1 MTHHNSIIS
10 PSQPQ
15 SLLRKGIG
23 GGLLLLLVAV
33 CTPAQAQGDMTS
45 KSTYHYQDA
54 QEVWRN
60 TNNAA
65 GLGIDSLT
73 SRGVTYFEL
82 SQLNTDH
89 HLVQNG
95 NKQNTV
101 HFLSERYQHIGK
113 YLVGFGRFEFNTGRD
128 FGRAWCDMLRTEH
141 SNPYISG
148 SDKPG
153 KYERQFIDLTAQ
165 LSTVQMG
172 SFTYGFRL
180 DYKVG
185 DYSRLKD
192 PRSRV
197 MMAEYRVVPAI
208 TYTLGQHSL
217 GLAAH
222 YKRYKE
228 KLTGLTT
235 VQTDATL
242 MYYQA
247 TGLEHV
253 IGTVGGYNAFSRE
266 FVNHEFGLEFDYNY
280 NTEAFHSLN
289 SFGFQHASESMYE
302 QYKAE
307 PCAWRNQEWRFVSQ
321 NRIFGEKNLH
331 QLDLTLKYLPAMG
344 DEHRQQKVIE
354 LNPETGASTT
364 YYQTLITYKNRYEL
378 YEYQA
383 DLHYQ
388 LLWLDDIKTKAY
400 VGARATYQYD
410 KEQYNLPVSFRK
422 VGYLDAALE
431 GGSALY
437 DKSDRSFWVEA
448 KAGYHISTKS
458 ELSLN
463 DATGFYATSVLL
475 PDMDYYGANFFHGQ
489 LELTYLMPVTFKK
502 YRNVWFAKVG
512 GSYLKTDNHSDGYY
526 AAASIGIY
534 Y

>member
-1 MTHHNSIIS
+1 MTSIFITS
-10 PSQPQ
+10 PSH
-15 SLLRKGIG
+15 SLRKAIRGS
-23 GGLLLLLVAV
+23 LLLLLVAV
-33 CTPAQAQGDMTS
+33 CAPTQAQGDKTS
-45 KSTYHYQDA
+45 KGTYLYQDA

-65 GLGIDSLT
+65 GLGLDSLT
-73 SRGVTYFEL
+73 SRGVTFFEL

-95 NKQNTV
+95 NKQNTI
-101 HFLSERYQHIGK
+101 HFLSERYQRIGK

-141 SNPYISG
+141 SNPYFSG

-153 KYERQFIDLTAQ
+153 KYERQLIDLTAQ

-172 SFTYGFRL
+172 AFTYGFRL

-197 MMAEYRVVPAI
+197 MMAQYRVVPSI
-208 TYTLGQHSL
+208 TYSLGHHAL

-222 YKRYKE
+222 YQRYKE

-266 FVNHEFGLEFDYNY
+266 FANHEFGVELDYNFQ
-280 NTEAFHSLN
+280 NDAFQSLN
-289 SFGFQHASESMYE
+289 SFGFEHAREYMYE

-307 PCAWRNQEWRFVSQ
+307 PGAWRNQEWRFVSQ
-321 NRIFGEKNLH
+321 NRIFRETKLH
-331 QLDLTLKYLPAMG
+331 QLDLTLKYLPALG
-344 DEHRQQKVIE
+344 DEYRQQKVIE
-354 LNPETGASTT
+354 LNPETGSSTT
-364 YYQTLITYKNRYEL
+364 YYKTLITYKNRYEV

-383 DLHYQ
+383 DLHYR
-388 LLWLDDIKTKAY
+388 LSWLDGSNTKAY
-400 VGARATYQYD
+400 AGARATYQYD
-410 KEQYNLPVSFRK
+410 KERYNLPVSFRK
-422 VGYLDAALE
+422 VGYLDAVLE
-431 GGSALY
+431 GGSALF
-437 DKSDRSFWVEA
+437 DRGDRSFWIEA
-448 KAGYHISTKS
+448 KAGYQASTKS

-463 DATGFYATSVLL
+463 DASGIYATSVLL
-475 PDMDYYGANFFHGQ
+475 PDMDYYGANVLHGQ
-489 LELTYLMPVTFKK
+489 LELTYLMPITFKK
-502 YRNVWFAKVG
+502 YRNIWFAKIG
-512 GSYLKTDNHSDGYY
+512 GSYLKTDNHTDGYY